1 MRYIWSILW
10 FAILANITAYVASS
24 MTSKTP
30 DFMLATVIGG
40 ICGLLVGLLGR
51 IANIEPDSSAHH

>member
-1 MRYIWSILW
+1 MRYFWSILW
-10 FAILANITAYVASS
+10 FAILANITAYVAGS

-30 DFMLATVIGG
+30 DFLLATIVGG

-51 IANIEPDSSAHH
+51 IANIEPDSAHH